1 MTEPVVSIIMP
12 CYNYAHVLSDTLNS
26 LLNQTY
32 QSWECII
39 IDDGSTD
46 GTAQVV
52 EHYSKNDSRFVY
64 IFQQNKGP
72 NAARNNGLRNS
83 KGVFIQFL
91 DADDLLES
99 RKIEVHVHY
108 LIQHSE
114 IDIVYSEAR
123 YFTSQQPDLRLYS
136 IHTKPRED
144 KPWMPKISGEGEQI
158 LLALLKRNIMVNSS
172 PLLRRSIVDK
182 VGWANEELWQVED
195 WHFWIMCALAGA
207 RFQYI
212 DQADT
217 LALIRFHACSNSSD
231 RWKIFFSELV
241 MRNKIHDQLP
251 TTKLAELN
259 NDTRKHLIS
268 FLEKLASH
276 TVIYHNKKLGIQ
288 RFLELYKATRKKDL
302 LLNILYARLFPA
314 RFFAKSVS
322 IKGKILK

>member
-1 MTEPVVSIIMP
+1 
-12 CYNYAHVLSDTLNS
+12 
-26 LLNQTY
+26 
-32 QSWECII
+32 
-39 IDDGSTD
+39 
-46 GTAQVV
+46 
-52 EHYSKNDSRFVY
+52 
-64 IFQQNKGP
+64 
-72 NAARNNGLRNS
+72 
-83 KGVFIQFL
+83 
-91 DADDLLES
+91 
-99 RKIEVHVHY
+99 
-108 LIQHSE
+108 
-114 IDIVYSEAR
+114 
-123 YFTSQQPDLRLYS
+123 
-136 IHTKPRED
+136 
-144 KPWMPKISGEGEQI
+144 MPKISGEGEQI

-259 NDTRKHLIS
+259 NDTRKYLVF
-268 FLEKLASH
+268 FLEKLANH